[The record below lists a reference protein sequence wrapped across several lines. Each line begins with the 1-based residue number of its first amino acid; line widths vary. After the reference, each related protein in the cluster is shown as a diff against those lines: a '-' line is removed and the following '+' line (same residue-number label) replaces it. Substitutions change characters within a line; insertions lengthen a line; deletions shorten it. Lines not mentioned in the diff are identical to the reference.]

1 MATYACLW
9 QGYVKDRRQRGGRPG
24 MNPQAKQLM
33 VQSLLKQA
41 KNALEQALACF
52 ARDLLVPGLLAPISL
67 ELQLQVSGARSSR
80 TGVRPGSPTNL
91 RYTQS
96 PRAAGRLLLL
106 TDVLLRDTMPQDQCF
121 ADMRTAFLS
130 QRMLA
135 HCMSRKPRGDLYRF
149 WGREGKNDE
158 SCARQASWVLDSLSK
173 FGSPPTNRPVCHL
186 LSARLRFARSSR
198 S

>member
-1 MATYACLW
+1 
-9 QGYVKDRRQRGGRPG
+9 

-52 ARDLLVPGLLAPISL
+52 ARGLLAPISL

-96 PRAAGRLLLL
+96 PRATSKIADAGIN
-106 TDVLLRDTMPQDQCF
+106 PACYY
-121 ADMRTAFLS
+121 
-130 QRMLA
+130 LA
-135 HCMSRKPRGDLYRF
+135 
-149 WGREGKNDE
+149 
-158 SCARQASWVLDSLSK
+158 
-173 FGSPPTNRPVCHL
+173 
-186 LSARLRFARSSR
+186 
-198 S
+198 